1 MALYSPYASGLGNSA
16 AYQVAGK
23 PYMTGSTV
31 EAFAFGAEEIKI
43 EFPTVAK
50 KLYFQHTGSQ
60 GTILRISLD
69 STAEDSGL
77 NRVNNGNHFF
87 LLYPAST
94 SGSGEVKLEGKFKEI
109 YVSNIFSG
117 GSAYPQSG
125 FHLYA
130 ELTGI
135 PSSEMYELTGSG
147 INI

>member
-31 EAFAFGAEEIKI
+31 EAYAFGAEEIKI

-50 KLYFQHTGSQ
+50 SLYFQHTGSQ
-60 GTILRISLD
+60 GTAMRISLD
-69 STAEDSGL
+69 STAEGSGN

-87 LLYPAST
+87 ILYPAST
-94 SGSGEVKLEGKFKEI
+94 SGSGEVRLEGKFKEI
-109 YVSNIFSG
+109 YVSNIYFG
-117 GSAYPQSG
+117 GVYPQTG
-125 FHLYA
+125 FKLFA

-135 PSSEMYELTGSG
+135 PSTEMYELTGSG
-147 INI
+147 INA

>member
-1 MALYSPYASGLGNSA
+1 MALYSPRASGLGNSA

-31 EAFAFGAEEIKI
+31 EAFSAGTEEVKI
-43 EFPTVAK
+43 AFPTVAK

-60 GTILRISLD
+60 GTVMRLSLD
-69 STAEDSGL
+69 STAEDSGV

-87 LLYPAST
+87 LLLPAST
-94 SGSGEVKLEGKFKEI
+94 SGSGEVVLEGKFKEI
-109 YVSNIFSG
+109 YVSNVNLG
-117 GSAYPQSG
+117 GPYPQTG
-125 FHLYA
+125 FKLYA

-147 INI
+147 VNI